1 MENNYTSVE
10 NAQATYQ
17 APPVQPVVPVYNQ
30 APQVSAKYGKMPGV
44 VSFLMKVTAFFVP
57 VLGFFLGCLV
67 NLTPYEN
74 REKISHSIL
83 KLSAAMFVITLIL
96 FAVCAVAGIVIAI
109 LMLVQSPAIDGG
121 AVMMDEVLNIVA
133 GCIF

>member
-1 MENNYTSVE
+1 MENNYTAVE

-17 APPVQPVVPVYNQ
+17 APPVQPVMPVYNQ
-30 APQVSAKYGKMPGV
+30 TPQVSAKYGKMPGV

-109 LMLVQSPAIDGG
+109 LTLLEMGEPMGN
-121 AVMMDEVLNIVA
+121 AVMLDEFA
-133 GCIF
+133 ACIF